1 MLTSNVI
8 QRTFFVRH
16 RDDEGTAFAID
27 WKSRQY
33 LVTARHVTE
42 GISSGDSIEILHERR
57 WKSVAVD
64 VVGICGGNVDIA
76 VLACPL
82 RLAPPL
88 RMEASSKGMAFGQR
102 ACFVGFPFGWTAG
115 WEDMN
120 RDFPVPFVKTGFL
133 SALIGGSESRLYL
146 DGHGNEGFSGGPV
159 VFVPKE
165 AAGGALKVAGVV
177 SHYPT
182 PVLTPVVDAHGE
194 TVVEANGTPL
204 AYFDENPGIVVAYEI
219 RHATNLID
227 ANPVGFPLAEDE

>member
-8 QRTFFVRH
+8 QRTFLVRH
-16 RDDEGTAFAID
+16 GDSEGTAFAID

-42 GISSGDSIEILHERR
+42 GVWSGDAIEILHGQR
-57 WKSVAVD
+57 WESVAVD
-64 VVGICGGNVDIA
+64 VVGVCAGNVDIA
-76 VLACPL
+76 VLACSL

-88 RMEASSKGMAFGQR
+88 RMEATSKGMAFGQR
-102 ACFVGFPFGWTAG
+102 AYFVGFPFGWTAG

-120 RDFPVPFVKTGFL
+120 RDFPVPFVKTCFL
-133 SALIGGSESRLYL
+133 SALVGGAESRLYL

-159 VFVPKE
+159 VFVPTE
-165 AAGGALKVAGVV
+165 AAGGALQVAGVV

-182 PVLTPVVDAHGE
+182 PVLTPVVDADGE
-194 TVVEANGTPL
+194 KVVDANGTPL
-204 AYFDENPGIVVAYEI
+204 AYLEENPGIVVAYEI

-227 ANPVGFPLAEDE
+227 ANPVGFELAADE